1 MSFSIHSICRAG
13 ALDALLATQ
22 AGQALTAQAQ
32 TVSDLVSTCR
42 TSAGQ
47 GHPPGTSP
55 YERQTRDMH
64 KNLSRSACDA
74 LAAAVTIGNG
84 GRQA

>member
-1 MSFSIHSICRAG
+1 MLFSIYSICRAG

-47 GHPPGTSP
+47 GHPPETSL
-55 YERQTRDMH
+55 YKRQTKDMH
-64 KNLSRSACDA
+64 KNRSRSTCDA
-74 LAAAVTIGNG
+74 LAASVTTGNG
-84 GRQA
+84 GR

>member
-1 MSFSIHSICRAG
+1 MLFSIQSICGAG

-22 AGQALTAQAQ
+22 AGKALTAQ
-32 TVSDLVSTCR
+32 TVSDLASTCR

-47 GHPPGTSP
+47 GHPPETSP
-55 YERQTRDMH
+55 YKRQTKDMH
-64 KNLSRSACDA
+64 KNRSRSACDA
-74 LAAAVTIGNG
+74 LAASVTTGNG

>member
-22 AGQALTAQAQ
+22 AGRAQTAQ
-32 TVSDLVSTCR
+32 TVSGLAFTR
-42 TSAGQ
+42 RMSAGQ
-47 GHPPGTSP
+47 GRPPGTSP
-55 YERQTRDMH
+55 YKRQIRDTH
-64 KNLSRSACDA
+64 KSRSRSACDA

>member
-1 MSFSIHSICRAG
+1 MLFSIYSICRAG

-47 GHPPGTSP
+47 GHPPETSP
-55 YERQTRDMH
+55 YKRQTKDMH
-64 KNLSRSACDA
+64 KNRSRSTCDA
-74 LAAAVTIGNG
+74 LAASVTTGNG
-84 GRQA
+84 GR

>member
-22 AGQALTAQAQ
+22 AGLALTAQ
-32 TVSDLVSTCR
+32 TVLDLAFTRR

>member
-13 ALDALLATQ
+13 ALDALFATQ
-22 AGQALTAQAQ
+22 AGRALTAQ
-32 TVSDLVSTCR
+32 TVSDLAFTR
-42 TSAGQ
+42 RMSAGQ
-47 GHPPGTSP
+47 GHPPVTLP
-55 YERQTRDMH
+55 HNRQFRDMH
-64 KNLSRSACDA
+64 KNRSHSACDA